1 MLDKRSK
8 FLRRLII
15 EQVKTS
21 RRGHIGSALS
31 IVEILRVLYDD
42 FMSYNVSD
50 LSWAGRDRF
59 ILSKGHGCMALY
71 AILAEKGF
79 FSKAELPEMS
89 LDRAVAVVRVVQ
101 PHLGAWLRT
110 QRVKGRRHVRVG
122 PARRFEV
129 IAEVGREGVALR

>member
-79 FSKAELPEMS
+79 FSKAELPDFCSKNSFLGGHPEFKKVPGVEAS
-89 LDRAVAVVRVVQ
+89 TGALGHGLSIAVGMA
-101 PHLGAWLRT
+101 LGF
-110 QRVKGRRHVRVG
+110 K
-122 PARRFEV
+122 
-129 IAEVGREGVALR
+129 IKN